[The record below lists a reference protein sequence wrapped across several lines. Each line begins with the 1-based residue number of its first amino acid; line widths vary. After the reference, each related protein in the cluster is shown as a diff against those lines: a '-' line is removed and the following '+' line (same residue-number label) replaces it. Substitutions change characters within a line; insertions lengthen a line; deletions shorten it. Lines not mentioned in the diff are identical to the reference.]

1 MTRST
6 GRRKKASGSASSR
19 RRYAGHGRRSSSR
32 AGRAGGPSGRRP
44 NRERESTKA
53 RGRNLKLAILSGV
66 GLAGLVVVLLY
77 VGPTAFFGF
86 AFVVIMLAQ
95 AEFYRAARRAG
106 HHPAAALGLVAG
118 VLILLEV
125 FNKDQSAAALV
136 LFATLACSFLWYMGF
151 ESSHN
156 LLLNVGITMF
166 GIVYIPL
173 LGSFVGLLV
182 ARAEGR
188 GITAVTLAA
197 VAVYDICAYAG
208 GSMFGRRPMAPSI
221 SPNKTWEGAGMG
233 TVGTVVTTVVL
244 GPLLGPWN
252 LGQAAIL
259 GALISVVSPIGDLVE
274 SMIKREFGIKDM
286 GSIVPGHGG
295 ALDRIDAM
303 LVAVP
308 TSYLCLE
315 LFGL

>member
-1 MTRST
+1 MSRST
-6 GRRKKASGSASSR
+6 GRRRKASGSPSLGGR
-19 RRYAGHGRRSSSR
+19 HTGHVRRSTTP
-32 AGRAGGPSGRRP
+32 GGSVPRGRRP
-44 NRERESTKA
+44 NTGRDVTKPG
-53 RGRNLKLAILSGV
+53 GRNVKLAILSGV
-66 GLAGLVVVLLY
+66 SLAGLVVGLLY
-77 VGPTAFFGF
+77 IGTTAFFGF

-118 VLILLEV
+118 VLILMEV
-125 FNKDQSAAALV
+125 FTNDQSAAALV

-151 ESSHN
+151 ESRHN
-156 LLLNVGITMF
+156 LLVNVGITMF

-173 LGSFVGLLV
+173 LGSFVGLLLSRPDGTEV
-182 ARAEGR
+182 T
-188 GITAVTLAA
+188 IVTLAA

-221 SPNKTWEGAGMG
+221 SPNKTWEGALIG
-233 TVGTVVTTVVL
+233 TLGTVVVTLAL

-259 GALISVVSPIGDLVE
+259 GALISVVSPVGDLVE

-286 GSIVPGHGG
+286 GSILPGHGG

-308 TSYLCLE
+308 TSYLCLG